1 MDNSGS
7 KSDEVM
13 LLIFVK
19 GTPWTKKGSTY
30 SIQEKTFPICN
41 SLVWLNGCSK
51 CSNTSDCENALP
63 NEEYSVDTHLLID
76 MFMRVE
82 SWSHTE
88 LSEGEVEEL
97 SVKHRIVDDK
107 IREAL
112 SKILDIKG
120 SIRMFCR
127 TRPNHLTEKRR
138 NSEPVSAGSE
148 RIQIKLGGTRKDFEF
163 DKVFPQETS
172 QCANRCYMCLSD
184 LLGLGGRWIFVSIV
198 LI

>member
-19 GTPWTKKGSTY
+19 ETGALGINKLRNSMDKKRKHLFNTG
-30 SIQEKTFPICN
+30 EN
-41 SLVWLNGCSK
+41 L
-51 CSNTSDCENALP
+51 SNLQF
-63 NEEYSVDTHLLID
+63 I
-76 MFMRVE
+76 
-82 SWSHTE
+82 
-88 LSEGEVEEL
+88 GEVEEL

-172 QCANRCYMCLSD
+172 QC
-184 LLGLGGRWIFVSIV
+184 
-198 LI
+198 

>member
-1 MDNSGS
+1 M
-7 KSDEVM
+7 
-13 LLIFVK
+13 
-19 GTPWTKKGSTY
+19 
-30 SIQEKTFPICN
+30 
-41 SLVWLNGCSK
+41 
-51 CSNTSDCENALP
+51 
-63 NEEYSVDTHLLID
+63 
-76 MFMRVE
+76 

-184 LLGLGGRWIFVSIV
+184 LLGLGGRWIFLQLKVRVGKNYQEIKKIVAYCILNKV
-198 LI
+198 LIKKAIRERKLFLVDDHDTMMPYLGRINSTSTKTYALSHSKKLKRP

>member
-1 MDNSGS
+1 MPSS
-7 KSDEVM
+7 SF
-13 LLIFVK
+13 L
-19 GTPWTKKGSTY
+19 
-30 SIQEKTFPICN
+30 Q
-41 SLVWLNGCSK
+41 
-51 CSNTSDCENALP
+51 NALP
-63 NEEYSVDTHLLID
+63 SSSSLLSSSPTKSHHRRMPPTTTHHHHTIGKLSLSLSFSPSSLINPNPKFNFSD
-76 MFMRVE
+76 FDLACLKSSMKLNLWM
-82 SWSHTE
+82 SINS
-88 LSEGEVEEL
+88 GEVEEL

-107 IREAL
+107 IREEL